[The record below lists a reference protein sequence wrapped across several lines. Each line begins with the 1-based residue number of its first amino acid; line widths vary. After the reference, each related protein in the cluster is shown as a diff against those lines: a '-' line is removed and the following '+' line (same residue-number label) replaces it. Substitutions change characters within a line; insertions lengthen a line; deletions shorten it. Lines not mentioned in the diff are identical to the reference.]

1 MSPKWRNRFIVLA
14 IIVAIILLL
23 RFTLFKPKP
32 VEVSAYRVARGK
44 VEQTVTN
51 SKAGTVK
58 ARKRANLSSDIGGR
72 VVYLDAHEGK
82 RVKQGQLLLK
92 VDDSEL
98 KASVGLTE
106 RAFES
111 ATATM
116 KEACVA
122 SELAKK
128 DYDRNKSLHQ
138 QGIVSDAILDQFSN
152 QYETARARC
161 DAARAD
167 ASRVRANVD
176 VAKAAL
182 LKTEVRAPFN
192 GIVVQ
197 VTTELGEFVT
207 PSPPGV
213 PIPPVIDMLD
223 DTGIYVEAPIDETDA
238 AKLRTGLPVRVSLDP
253 YPDKSFPATLTRIAS
268 FVHDVEGQNRTVD
281 AECEFNDRDF
291 ARKLLPGTSADL
303 EIILTSRDDVIR
315 IPAYAL
321 MEGGRVLLIEQ
332 NRLVARSVK
341 TGLRNWDYVEI
352 TEGLIDGDLITTS
365 LERAEVKEGIEVKVI
380 EIINK

>member
-1 MSPKWRNRFIVLA
+1 MSSKWRNRLIVLA
-14 IIVAIILLL
+14 IIVGLILLI

-32 VEVSAYRVARGK
+32 VEVSGYRLARGK

-58 ARKRANLSSDIGGR
+58 ARMRANLSSEIGGR
-72 VVYLDAHEGK
+72 VVFLDVHEGK

-92 VDDSEL
+92 VDDTEL
-98 KASVGLTE
+98 KASLVLAQ

-116 KEACVA
+116 KEACIA
-122 SELAKK
+122 SDLAKK
-128 DYDRNKSLHQ
+128 ELDRNSQLHKE
-138 QGIVSDAILDQFSN
+138 GIISDAIIDQVSN
-152 QYETARARC
+152 QYESAKARC
-161 DAARAD
+161 EAARAD
-167 ASRVRANVD
+167 ASRAHANVD

-182 LKTEVRAPFN
+182 SKTEVRAPFN

-238 AKLRTGLPVRVSLDP
+238 TKLRTALPVRVSLDP
-253 YPDKSFPATLTRIAS
+253 YPDKTFPAKLTRVAP
-268 FVHDVEGQNRTVD
+268 FVRDVEGQNRTVD
-281 AECEFNDRDF
+281 VECEFDDHEF
-291 ARKLLPGTSADL
+291 ARKLLPGTSADI
-303 EIILTSRDDVIR
+303 EIILTSRQNVLR

-321 MEGGRVLLIEQ
+321 MEGSRVLIIEQ
-332 NRLVARSVK
+332 NKLVPRDVK

-352 TEGLIDGDLITTS
+352 TDGLKEGDLITTS
-365 LERAEVKEGIEVKVI
+365 LERAEVKEGVEVKVT
-380 EIINK
+380 EVINK